1 MITKLVSKQARLSAT
16 KSVLVKLSV
25 ILITDKTWKTEY
37 SIDRDK
43 SIPSLTRTGF
53 CFLSKIRINPDSNV
67 SATKHS

>member
-1 MITKLVSKQARLSAT
+1 MITKLISKQARLTAT

-53 CFLSKIRINPDSNV
+53 CFPDSNV